1 MVSERPRKKRR
12 HMLAETRLLF
22 EWVAEHYRGRIWHH
36 QLPVGRDPE
45 LAGITLVDEAERR
58 LARRL
63 NRRVDMLIPPPPD
76 LVVIEATMD
85 KPVPSVSQLEGY
97 LLLLP
102 ATPEY
107 REWKDAP
114 LVPILLTAQDD
125 GVARTLAERAGV
137 VYEWWAPPWIDE
149 FYAAYP
155 DRRRRTPHAGM
166 VAELARLPQ
175 RQRPPLAG

>member
-1 MVSERPRKKRR
+1 MAREGPRKKRR
-12 HMLAETRLLF
+12 NMLAETRFLF
-22 EWVAEHYRGRIWHH
+22 EWVAANYPGRIWHH
-36 QLPVGRDPE
+36 QFAVGKDPE
-45 LAGITLVDEAERR
+45 LAGVVLVDDAERR

-97 LLLLP
+97 LLLLR

-107 REWKDAP
+107 SDWRDAP
-114 LVPILLTAQDD
+114 ITPILLTAQDD
-125 GVARTLAERAGV
+125 SVARVLAERAGV
-137 VYEWWAPPWIDE
+137 VYKWWTPPWIDE
-149 FYAAYP
+149 FYAIYP

-166 VAELARLPQ
+166 GEAVSRLADEER
-175 RQRPPLAG
+175 RPAVG